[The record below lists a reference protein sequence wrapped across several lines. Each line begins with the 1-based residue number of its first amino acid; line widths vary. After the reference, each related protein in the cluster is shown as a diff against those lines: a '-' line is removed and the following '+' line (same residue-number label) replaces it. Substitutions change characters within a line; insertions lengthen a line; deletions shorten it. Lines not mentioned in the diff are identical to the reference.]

1 MPQPAFLLL
10 VATLLPLISF
20 GVLLG
25 VGRRIG
31 NPVAGWFG
39 TLAIT
44 VSFFCSLLAMF
55 SWYRGSNMSAPGPT
69 GPVMVRWG
77 FHDSYDKGP
86 IDLPVKW
93 LPAGPTGGGLSDGDR
108 AVRQAHDCAGW
119 LDLGLY
125 IDSLTIA
132 MFAMITLVALL
143 VHWFS
148 IGYMRADP
156 RFPRFF
162 AYLGLFSFSM
172 LALTI
177 AGSLLQLFI
186 FWELVGL
193 CSYLLIGFWY
203 EKKTATNAAIKAFIV
218 NRVGDV
224 GFLVGF
230 GLLFYYLGNVTLPR
244 LWLTLGTAGS
254 GGPVT
259 LGDGTVLSPTMLTV
273 IGICLFCG
281 AIGKSAQFPLQVW
294 LPDAM
299 EGPTPVSAL
308 IHAATMVA
316 AGVYLLGRVFPV
328 LTPAA
333 KLFIAIVGL
342 ITLTLGALVALVQS
356 DIKRVLAWSTV
367 SQLGYMVLAMG
378 VGSWMGGLFHLL
390 THAFFKALLFLGA
403 GSVIVAA
410 RHEQEMPQFGGLMK
424 KMPLTALTFGIGVL
438 ALASVP
444 GLSGHYSKDMI
455 LRHAGAFAT
464 LAVTPYPASAG
475 TEASSGLS
483 HWYWAF
489 FVVPTAVAYLT
500 AFYMTRCWMLTFW
513 GKPRNLKLFARAQES
528 PGLWGPLLILAV
540 MSFVAGSFL
549 SIPELLQSSTRESQ
563 VICRRLAAQDT
574 TGAYRNQRFVLF
586 ATAWPGP
593 LPGDAGVP
601 DDEKGASDADTSDDE
616 SAAAVS
622 VDMSASQK
630 AHVAGESLVR
640 RYLTWSWIVGI
651 GLGIACYWSG
661 YTVADRLLKFPPVAW
676 LRHWLYHGM
685 YFDELYFT
693 IIVVTMLGMSRLA
706 AWFDRCVVDNIVNL
720 AGWLV
725 KQAAFGAGAND
736 RYVIDGAVNGVGRLA
751 QDLGAA
757 VRAPQ
762 TGRIRMYVT
771 ILALAIAIG
780 AAVAVIVVVTR

>member
-20 GVLLG
+20 CVLLG

-39 TLAIT
+39 TLAMS

-55 SWYRGSNMSAPGPT
+55 SWYRGSNMPVPGPT

-93 LPAGPTGGGLSDGDR
+93 LPAGLAGRGLFNGDR
-108 AVRQAHDCAGW
+108 AGW

-148 IGYMRADP
+148 ISYMRTDP
-156 RFPRFF
+156 RFSRFF

-203 EKKTATNAAIKAFIV
+203 EKKTASNAAIKAFIV
-218 NRVGDV
+218 NRIGDV
-224 GFLVGF
+224 GLLVGF

-244 LWLTLGTAGS
+244 LWLALGGAGA
-254 GGPVT
+254 GGPIA
-259 LGDGTVLSPTMLTV
+259 LSDGTVLSPTMLTA

-281 AIGKSAQFPLQVW
+281 AVGKSAQFPLHVW

-316 AGVYLLGRVFPV
+316 AGVYMLGRVYPV

-378 VGSWMGGLFHLL
+378 VGSWTGGLFHLL

-410 RHEQEMPQFGGLMK
+410 RHEQELPQFGGLMK
-424 KMPLTALTFGIGVL
+424 RMPLTAITFGIGVL
-438 ALASVP
+438 AIS
-444 GLSGHYSKDMI
+444 GTTWLSGHYSKDMI

-464 LAVTPYPASAG
+464 LATTPYPASAG
-475 TEASSGLS
+475 TEASGGLS
-483 HWYWAF
+483 HWYWLF

-549 SIPELLQSSTRESQ
+549 SIPELLQSSMRESQ
-563 VICRRLAAQDT
+563 VICRRQAAQDT
-574 TGAYRNQRFVLF
+574 TGFYRNQRFALF

-601 DDEKGASDADTSDDE
+601 ENQKAESDADDQTT
-616 SAAAVS
+616 AAVS
-622 VDMSASQK
+622 VELTASQK
-630 AHVAGESLVR
+630 AHAAGDSLVG
-640 RYLTWSWIVGI
+640 RYLTWWSWLVGI
-651 GLGIACYWSG
+651 TLGIACYWSG
-661 YTVADRLLKFPPVAW
+661 YTVAERALQFLPLA
-676 LRHWLYHGM
+676 RIRTWLYHGM
-685 YFDELYFT
+685 YFDELYYS
-693 IIVVTMLGMSRLA
+693 VVVATMLAVSRLS
-706 AWFDRCVVDNIVNL
+706 AWFDRCVVDNVVNL
-720 AGWLV
+720 TGWLV
-725 KQAAFGAGAND
+725 RQAAFGAGAND
-736 RYVIDGAVNGVGRLA
+736 RYVIDGAVNGIGRLA

-780 AAVAVIVVVTR
+780 AAVAVIVVATR